1 MVNATIFFHSFP
13 FSFLLISIFDVRRY
27 NGSYELLMWLRL
39 MKFTAFNDELVEK
52 TKSISNTHGGFKIFP

>member
-1 MVNATIFFHSFP
+1 
-13 FSFLLISIFDVRRY
+13 
-27 NGSYELLMWLRL
+27 MWLRL